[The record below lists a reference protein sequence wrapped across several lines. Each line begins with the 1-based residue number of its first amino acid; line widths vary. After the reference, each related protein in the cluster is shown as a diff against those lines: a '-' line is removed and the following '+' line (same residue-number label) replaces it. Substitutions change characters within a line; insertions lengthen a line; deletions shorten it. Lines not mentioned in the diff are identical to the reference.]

1 MGMGKKFRVA
11 TGTDGEFG
19 VWCCTLGCVVGV
31 GEMGRVSGDGR
42 DDEVTFAV
50 MI

>member
-1 MGMGKKFRVA
+1 MGKTIRVA
-11 TGTDGEFG
+11 TGAGADGELG
-19 VWCCTLGCVVGV
+19 VRCCTLGRVVGV
-31 GEMGRVSGDGR
+31 GKMGRVSGDGR